1 MIFTYPITYLIRTT
15 ARAPARIQAA
25 HGRAARDP
33 NTIMGDLMRHKG
45 TIAVEWENNE
55 ELGFQSYGNVGK
67 STTGDVF
74 VQNHYVNEKTM
85 RQQFPG

>member
-1 MIFTYPITYLIRTT
+1 
-15 ARAPARIQAA
+15 
-25 HGRAARDP
+25 
-33 NTIMGDLMRHKG
+33 MRRNG
-45 TIAVEWENNE
+45 TITIIDPDQCAVAIATGPDEYTIIEIDPEWRIDVGDAVEWENGE

>member
-1 MIFTYPITYLIRTT
+1 
-15 ARAPARIQAA
+15 
-25 HGRAARDP
+25 
-33 NTIMGDLMRHKG
+33 MRHKG

-55 ELGFQSYGNVGK
+55 ELGFQSYGNVGQ